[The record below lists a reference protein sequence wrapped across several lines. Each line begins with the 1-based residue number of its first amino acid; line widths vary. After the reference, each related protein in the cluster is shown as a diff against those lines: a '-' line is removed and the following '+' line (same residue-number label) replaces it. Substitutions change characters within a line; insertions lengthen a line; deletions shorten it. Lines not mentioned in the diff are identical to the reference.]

1 MTDRYSHL
9 VDQYHRDGFVILR
22 NVIDDHL
29 IKECQQHIEFLQKKY
44 PSIPGEHLHHPIM
57 RNDPFWVRLITDQRL
72 LDLVALFG
80 VPFIKPNEGIA
91 LFSSHH
97 FCKPPKTGMPVLWH
111 QDGSYWPLKPMDVLT
126 IWLAIDDSD
135 RENGCLR
142 VIRGSHKQELNSLK
156 DDLTV
161 NNVLGSYTHRN
172 EDIDQSQIVDLVL
185 KPGDVSI
192 HHPNIIHSSE
202 ANTSDRRRCGLAI
215 RYIAPTTECLNK
227 EQPVMMMRGKSI
239 AGINH
244 YRSWPKYRPGYDF
257 PFEDC
262 EQWNEKRRIEPEDE
276 PYFDRTDYD
285 QMDQEIQDKVFAF
298 IAKLGGKAPPK

>member
-111 QDGSYWPLKPMDVLT
+111 QD
-126 IWLAIDDSD
+126 
-135 RENGCLR
+135 
-142 VIRGSHKQELNSLK
+142 
-156 DDLTV
+156 
-161 NNVLGSYTHRN
+161 
-172 EDIDQSQIVDLVL
+172 
-185 KPGDVSI
+185 DVSI